1 VKLLIK
7 ISISFLIISINAI
20 QVTGQEYYIRTKGGQ
35 IITERGNFISMCLT
49 SLHKDSRDETAYEI
63 CSCEAIK
70 VDHHFSYQQYKRH
83 TKDGL
88 IDLNGLFKEDSTF
101 EKEIEACYTNS
112 GKTVLIQAEGFQDK
126 FVTNCMKNLQKNSIK
141 ELDSNRLYNFC
152 SCQMDLFKTKQIS
165 DEEVKLLQNP
175 NSLFFYEMIS
185 KCGNPFS
192 DDERDKK
199 NWNRDAIK
207 DIIGPDSD
215 TIGVLSMNGMTYLKA
230 KTGNMVQVWL
240 FDTGASDLLIN
251 NDMEQTLK
259 NQKILNDSNYIGVG
273 IYEMANGVTDS
284 CRKYKMNNI
293 RVGKFTV
300 NNVVVA
306 VTDKGKKIIIGRSLL
321 NKFGNWILDNKKSVL
336 ILSK

>member
-1 VKLLIK
+1 
-7 ISISFLIISINAI
+7 
-20 QVTGQEYYIRTKGGQ
+20 
-35 IITERGNFISMCLT
+35 MCLT
-49 SLHKDSRDETAYEI
+49 SLHKDSRDETAYQI

-88 IDLNGLFKEDSTF
+88 IDLNGLFKEDSAF

-126 FVTNCMKNLQKNSIK
+126 FVTNCIKNIQKNSIK

-207 DIIGPDSD
+207 DIVGPDSD

-273 IYEMANGVTDS
+273 VYEMANGVTDS

-321 NKFGNWILDNKKSVL
+321 NKFSNWILDNKKSVL
-336 ILSK
+336 VLSK